1 MMKLIGMLRKMDKAD
16 LG

>member
-1 MMKLIGMLRKMDKAD
+1 MMKLIGMLRKMAKAD